1 MQQRPLPGTDLTV
14 SAIGFGCWTIGGRA
28 WGPVDDRVSVAAVH
42 AALDAGIT
50 LFDTAPLYGHGHA
63 DTVLARALG
72 DRIHEVTVATKVGVR
87 IDGEHAESDL
97 SPAHLRQDCEASLR
111 RLGVERLD
119 LLQVHWPCER
129 GTPLADTLETLVALQ
144 DAGKI
149 RHFGLCNYDSATL
162 RLARKLAPLAT
173 LQTPLSLLR
182 REFEG
187 DLSQA
192 SRGLGVLA
200 YEPLCR
206 GLLSGRFDD
215 FPDFDEHDLRSRD
228 PRFTGAR
235 FLHARGLVRDLTR
248 AAQRLRVPTAALAVG
263 WAASRPG
270 VSSALVGC
278 RTPAQVAQ
286 NTQAARLLDKPA
298 VWSVVDRIA
307 AVHGGWTG
315 SS

>member
-1 MQQRPLPGTDLTV
+1 MQQRQLPGTDLTV
-14 SAIGFGCWTIGGRA
+14 SAVGFGCWTIGGRA
-28 WGPVDDRVSVAAVH
+28 WGPVDDGVSVAAVH
-42 AALDAGIT
+42 AALDAGVT

-72 DRIHEVTVATKVGVR
+72 DRIRQVTVATKVGVR
-87 IDGEHAESDL
+87 IAGDDAESDL
-97 SPAHLRQDCEASLR
+97 SPQHLRDDCDASLR
-111 RLGVERLD
+111 RLGVDALD

-149 RHFGLCNYDSATL
+149 RHFGLCNYDAATL
-162 RLARKLAPLAT
+162 RQARKLAPLST
-173 LQTPLSLLR
+173 LQTPMSLLR

-187 DLSQA
+187 DLGQA

-228 PRFTGAR
+228 PRFTGSR
-235 FLHARGLVRDLTR
+235 FVHARGLVRDLAR

-263 WAASRPG
+263 WVASRPG

-286 NTQAARLLDKPA
+286 NTQTVKLLDKPA